1 MTTSLPTRTHAA
13 VVRTFGAPVQLEEV
27 RVPEA
32 LEPGSLL
39 VEVVACSVCGTDVH
53 CWEGQLD
60 LKIDL
65 PLILGHEMVG
75 RIVAFGDGPRVDTVG
90 QPLTEGDRVIWTH
103 GFCGHCAMC
112 ASKMPALCLNRTAYG
127 HVSMNEP
134 PYLMGGFAEH
144 SYVLPTA
151 GRVRVP
157 DAVPD
162 ALASMASCALRSV
175 VNAVE
180 QVGQIRPT
188 DTVVVQ
194 GAGPLG
200 ILATGL
206 FSLAGAAR
214 VVTIGAPDARLELAK
229 RFGADQVISIE
240 AVPDV
245 AARRQ
250 LVLDV
255 TDGLG
260 ADVVAEFSGFPG
272 AFAEGVDL
280 ARPGGRYVVVG
291 QLGKGTTTIAPAA
304 INKKNLT
311 VQGSFGGDAE
321 HYHKALQIMERHGD
335 RLPFG
340 DLISGEYALAD
351 ITTVLERMQ
360 SFQEIKPVIY
370 PGRSPQATAG
380 QQSED

>member
-1 MTTSLPTRTHAA
+1 MNTALPIMTKAA
-13 VVRTFGAPVQLEEV
+13 VVHEFGKPIDIEEV
-27 RVPEA
+27 EGPAR

-39 VEVVACSVCGTDVH
+39 VEIIACSVCGTDVH

-75 RIVAFGDGPRVDTVG
+75 RIIGFGDGPRADSVG
-90 QPLTEGDRVIWTH
+90 QTLAEGDRVIWTH
-103 GFCGHCAMC
+103 GFCGHCQMC
-112 ASKMPALCLNRTAYG
+112 AVKMPALCLNRIAYG

-144 SYVLPTA
+144 AYVLPTA

-162 ALASMASCALRSV
+162 ALASMASCAMRSV
-175 VNAVE
+175 VNAV
-180 QVGQIRPT
+180 QQAGQIAPT
-188 DTVVVQ
+188 ETVVVQ

-206 FSLAGAAR
+206 FSLAGAKQ
-214 VVTIGAPDARLELAK
+214 VITIGAPDARLQLA
-229 RFGADQVISIE
+229 RDFGADQTISIDALPDPDERRSLILE
-240 AVPDV
+240 A
-245 AARRQ
+245 
-250 LVLDV
+250 
-255 TDGLG
+255 TEGLG
-260 ADVVAEFSGFPG
+260 ADLVAEFSGHPA

-291 QLGKGTTTIAPAA
+291 QLGKATTTVAPSL

-311 VQGSFGGDAE
+311 VQGSFGGDVG
-321 HYHKALQIMERHGD
+321 HYHKALLILEQYAD
-335 RLPFG
+335 RLPF
-340 DLISGEYALAD
+340 DRLISGEYALND
-351 ITTVLERMQ
+351 VGMVLSRMQ
-360 SFQEIKPVIY
+360 SLQEIKPVIY
-370 PGRSPQATAG
+370 PASSSTRDVS
-380 QQSED
+380 DR